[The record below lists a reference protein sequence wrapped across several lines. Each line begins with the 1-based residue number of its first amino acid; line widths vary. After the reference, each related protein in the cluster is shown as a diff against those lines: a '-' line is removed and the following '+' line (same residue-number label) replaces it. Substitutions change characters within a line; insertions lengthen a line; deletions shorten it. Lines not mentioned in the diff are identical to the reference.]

1 MDSLFKDS
9 PSARHILWALS
20 LLLVMWGVLTAC
32 DSRPTSQRH
41 SPSTSVPTAG
51 STPAVVATLPRL
63 TSETGW
69 HDVLTMSDTTGS
81 GIQSMRQSFTASK
94 PYVIFFSCKG
104 SGSLHVSYGQTEE
117 TAPCSGNPELNGTQT
132 LRPAYSG
139 EPVDISVTPNGLVT
153 WELLVSMAD

>member
-1 MDSLFKDS
+1 MGQHEADWLSSHVVGRLAAAWMSAYPCVLRPYGIVTFTKGNATREISGHEGRMDSLFKDS

-32 DSRPTSQRH
+32 DSRPMSQRH
-41 SPSTSVPTAG
+41 PPSTSVPTAG

-63 TSETGW
+63 TSEIGW

-104 SGSLHVSYGQTEE
+104 
-117 TAPCSGNPELNGTQT
+117 
-132 LRPAYSG
+132 
-139 EPVDISVTPNGLVT
+139 
-153 WELLVSMAD
+153 